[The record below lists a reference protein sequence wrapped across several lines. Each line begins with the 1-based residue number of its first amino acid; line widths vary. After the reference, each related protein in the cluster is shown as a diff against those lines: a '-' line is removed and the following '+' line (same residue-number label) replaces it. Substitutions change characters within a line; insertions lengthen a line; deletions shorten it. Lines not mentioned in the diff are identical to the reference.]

1 MSSQQDTIVAIAT
14 PPGPGAIGVLRLS
27 GPGAVRLA
35 ERCFQPLGHKGLRDR
50 PPRTGHPRG

>member
-35 ERCFQPLGHKGLRDR
+35 ERCFRPLGHKGLRR
-50 PPRTGHPRG
+50 SRLI

>member
-35 ERCFQPLGHKGLRDR
+35 EQRGFQVEV
-50 PPRTGHPRG
+50 

>member
-35 ERCFQPLGHKGLRDR
+35 EQCFRPLGHIFSMRRAAQG
-50 PPRTGHPRG
+50 